1 VSGNLHAYPVG
12 VGYLRSGV
20 HGQYGAVASTTPLS
34 IEGET
39 VTPMELHYVIRNE
52 YLGIDDWTPLSSSL
66 ETLTPAEAQPRAAE
80 RLAVERIN
88 DLRAAADVDTL
99 ERDDTLVAAA
109 RAHARDM
116 SVRGFYDHVNPDG
129 ERARDRV
136 PCGAAETIHRGT
148 LGPMETADDT
158 TWYTRDPSDMAG

>member
-1 VSGNLHAYPVG
+1 MHRRTVLTALMG
-12 VGYLRSGV
+12 VTGGCV
-20 HGQYGAVASTTPLS
+20 
-34 IEGET
+34 
-39 VTPMELHYVIRNE
+39 
-52 YLGIDDWTPLSSSL
+52 

-148 LGPMETADDT
+148 LGPMETADDM
-158 TWYTRDPSDMAG
+158 TWYTRDPSDMAGYLVRDWHLSDPHNAILTERGFSRLGVGIYVGEDMDFFGVANFC

>member
-1 VSGNLHAYPVG
+1 MDRRTVLTALMG
-12 VGYLRSGV
+12 VAGGCV
-20 HGQYGAVASTTPLS
+20 
-34 IEGET
+34 
-39 VTPMELHYVIRNE
+39 
-52 YLGIDDWTPLSSSL
+52 

-88 DLRAAADVDTL
+88 DVRASAGVATL
-99 ERDDTLVAAA
+99 DRDETIVAAA

-116 SVRGFYDHVNPDG
+116 SEREFYSHVNPEG

-148 LGPMETADDT
+148 LGPMETADDE
-158 TWYTRDPSDMAG
+158 TWYTRDPEDMAGYLVRDWQLSEPHNAILTERGFTRVGVGIYVGEDLDFFGVANFC

>member
-1 VSGNLHAYPVG
+1 MHRRTVLTALMG
-12 VGYLRSGV
+12 VTGGC
-20 HGQYGAVASTTPLS
+20 
-34 IEGET
+34 
-39 VTPMELHYVIRNE
+39 
-52 YLGIDDWTPLSSSL
+52 L

-158 TWYTRDPSDMAG
+158 TWYTRDPDDMAAYLVRDWHLSDPHNAILTERGFSRLGVGIYVGEDMDFFGVANFC

>member
-1 VSGNLHAYPVG
+1 MDRRTVLTALMG
-12 VGYLRSGV
+12 VAGGCV
-20 HGQYGAVASTTPLS
+20 
-34 IEGET
+34 
-39 VTPMELHYVIRNE
+39 
-52 YLGIDDWTPLSSSL
+52 
-66 ETLTPAEAQPRAAE
+66 ETLTPAEAQPREAE
-80 RLAVERIN
+80 RLAVNRIN
-88 DLRAAADVDTL
+88 DARAAADVATL
-99 ERDDTLVAAA
+99 TRDMTLVEGA

-158 TWYTRDPSDMAG
+158 TWYTRDPSDMAGYLVRDWQLSDPHNAILTERGFSRVGVGIYVGEGMEFFGVAMFC

>member
-1 VSGNLHAYPVG
+1 MHRRTVLAALMG
-12 VGYLRSGV
+12 VTGGC
-20 HGQYGAVASTTPLS
+20 
-34 IEGET
+34 
-39 VTPMELHYVIRNE
+39 
-52 YLGIDDWTPLSSSL
+52 L
-66 ETLTPAEAQPRAAE
+66 ETLTPAEAQPRVAE

-88 DLRAAADVDTL
+88 DLRAAADVATL

-158 TWYTRDPSDMAG
+158 TWYTRDPSDMAGYLVRDWQLSDPHNAILTERGFSRLGVGIYVGEDMDFFGVANFC